1 MRSVRCD
8 ACGMK
13 ALLAASQCPHCGH
26 LFEIRD
32 SFGELLPLAHCSTCD
47 SDYPRK
53 RGECRW
59 CGTKPEGFRIAPYA
73 WKGAGVLAFVGMW
86 WGAWLSSRS
95 SGQDLTASHASQ
107 TTLAAQTSQTSQAS
121 QTSSDSQTSPAT
133 RAARAAQAA
142 EMSQASQPSD
152 SVAPPVDSGRVLPP
166 QVLAQTDGADTAR
179 RENPTAVV
187 ATDLMPVEVADAVAP
202 PNAPVVVRAIPIG
215 PPPTVEPRTR
225 PSSKASA
232 RATRRVRWVGTVART
247 WIPVRASANTKSR
260 IVASIGPDTRVQ
272 LGEARGTWVRLRVRG
287 LSGWVERRHFVGR

>member
-32 SFGELLPLAHCSTCD
+32 SFGELLPLAHCSTCN

-73 WKGAGVLAFVGMW
+73 WKAAGVLAFVGLW

-95 SGQDLTASHASQ
+95 TGQDLTASQVSQASSAPQASQ
-107 TTLAAQTSQTSQAS
+107 AAQAGQAGQAGQAAQTAQT
-121 QTSSDSQTSPAT
+121 
-133 RAARAAQAA
+133 A
-142 EMSQASQPSD
+142 EKAQASQPSD
-152 SVAPPVDSGRVLPP
+152 SLAPPVDSGRVLPP
-166 QVLAQTDGADTAR
+166 QALAQTDDADPAR
-179 RENPTAVV
+179 RENPAAVV
-187 ATDLMPVEVADAVAP
+187 ATDVMPAEVADVVAP
-202 PNAPVVVRAIPIG
+202 PNAPVAVRAVPIG
-215 PPPTVEPRTR
+215 APPTVVPRAR
-225 PSSKASA
+225 LSSKASA
-232 RATRRVRWVGTVART
+232 RATRRVRWVGAVART
-247 WIPVRASANTKSR
+247 WIPVRASANTRSR
-260 IVASIGPDTRVQ
+260 LVASIGPDTRVQ
-272 LGEARGTWVRLRVRG
+272 LGEARGTWVRLRIRG

>member
-13 ALLAASQCPHCGH
+13 ALLAASQCPHCAH

-32 SFGELLPLAHCSTCD
+32 SFGELLPLAHCSTCN

-73 WKGAGVLAFVGMW
+73 RKGAGVLAFVGLW

-107 TTLAAQTSQTSQAS
+107 
-121 QTSSDSQTSPAT
+121 
-133 RAARAAQAA
+133 
-142 EMSQASQPSD
+142 ASQPSD
-152 SVAPPVDSGRVLPP
+152 SLAPPVDSGRVLPP
-166 QVLAQTDGADTAR
+166 QALAQTNDADPASR
-179 RENPTAVV
+179 QNPTAVV
-187 ATDLMPVEVADAVAP
+187 ATDVMPAEVADVVAP
-202 PNAPVVVRAIPIG
+202 PNAPVAVRAIPIG
-215 PPPTVEPRTR
+215 APPSVVPRAR

-232 RATRRVRWVGTVART
+232 RATRRVRWVGAVART
-247 WIPVRASANTKSR
+247 WIPVRASANTRSR
-260 IVASIGPDTRVQ
+260 LVASIGPDTRVQ
-272 LGEARGTWVRLRVRG
+272 LGEARGTWVRLRMRG

>member
-73 WKGAGVLAFVGMW
+73 WKGAGVLALVGMW

-95 SGQDLTASHASQ
+95 TGRDLTASHASQ
-107 TTLAAQTSQTSQAS
+107 ANQASQVS
-121 QTSSDSQTSPAT
+121 QTSSDSKTSETAQ
-133 RAARAAQAA
+133 AAPAA
-142 EMSQASQPSD
+142 EMSQSSQPSD
-152 SVAPPVDSGRVLPP
+152 SVAPRVDSGRVLPP
-166 QVLAQTDGADTAR
+166 QALAQTDGADAAR

-187 ATDLMPVEVADAVAP
+187 ATDVLPAEVADAVAP
-202 PNAPVVVRAIPIG
+202 PNAPVAVRAIPIG

-260 IVASIGPDTRVQ
+260 LVASIGPDTRVQ
-272 LGEARGTWVRLRVRG
+272 LGEARGTWVRLRIRG

>member
-73 WKGAGVLAFVGMW
+73 WKGAGVLAFVGIW

-95 SGQDLTASHASQ
+95 SGQDLTASHA
-107 TTLAAQTSQTSQAS
+107 AQTSQAS
-121 QTSSDSQTSPAT
+121 QTSSDSQTSRAA

-152 SVAPPVDSGRVLPP
+152 SLAPSMDSGRVLPP

-179 RENPTAVV
+179 RENPTTVV
-187 ATDLMPVEVADAVAP
+187 ATDLMPVEVADVVAP
-202 PNAPVVVRAIPIG
+202 PNAPVAVRAIPIG
-215 PPPTVEPRTR
+215 APPTVVPRAL
-225 PSSKASA
+225 PSSKASS

-260 IVASIGPDTRVQ
+260 LVASIGPDTRVQ